1 MKKRK
6 IVLAITGASGLQY
19 GVRLNEVLREGGHEV
34 MLIRGSG
41 AEAVAKE
48 EGVKLPKFDFD
59 CKEVGAPPASGSHK
73 VDGMIIAP
81 CSLKTLGEIASGVGG
96 NLVSRSAEVMLKER
110 RKLVLVVRETPLS
123 YIAIKNMEKITLAGG
138 VILPACPG
146 FYSKPKKIGELID
159 FVCGKTL
166 DQFDIEHALFTRWK
180 S

>member
-1 MKKRK
+1 
-6 IVLAITGASGLQY
+6 
-19 GVRLNEVLREGGHEV
+19 

-48 EGVKLPKFDFD
+48 EEVKLPKFDFD
-59 CKEVGAPPASGSHK
+59 YKEAGAPPASGSHK

-146 FYSKPKKIGELID
+146 FYSKPKKIEELID

-166 DQFDIEHALFTRWK
+166 DQFNIEHDLFTRWK
-180 S
+180 SQLRAEGA